1 MKLKVLAVIVG
12 ISLGAVA
19 AQEQPEQYPG
29 QHDHAAPPADWF
41 CSGAPNTPADH
52 KCACKNMPKDPKD
65 PVCAVYENADDPA
78 CGAYCHREKCACKSS
93 CPDT

>member
-1 MKLKVLAVIVG
+1 MKLKLAAILLGVSLGVVLA
-12 ISLGAVA
+12 
-19 AQEQPEQYPG
+19 QEKPEQYPG
-29 QHDHAAPPADWF
+29 QKDHAAPPDNWF

-65 PVCAVYENADDPA
+65 PICAVYENEDDPQ
-78 CGAYCHREKCACKSS
+78 CSSWCHREKCACKAS